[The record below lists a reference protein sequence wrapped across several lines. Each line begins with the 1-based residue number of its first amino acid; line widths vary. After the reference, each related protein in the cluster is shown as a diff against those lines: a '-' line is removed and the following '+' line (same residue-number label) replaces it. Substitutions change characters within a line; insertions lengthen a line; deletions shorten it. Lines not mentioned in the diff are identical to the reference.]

1 MLPFASS
8 AVVTRTQLKAEL
20 DALKTALAPLVAAVV
35 LNPMTDDDDKA
46 EIQRRWAALNDPTEE
61 I

>member
-8 AVVTRTQLKAEL
+8 AVVTRAQLKAEL
-20 DALKTALAPLVAAVV
+20 DVLKTALAPLVAAVV